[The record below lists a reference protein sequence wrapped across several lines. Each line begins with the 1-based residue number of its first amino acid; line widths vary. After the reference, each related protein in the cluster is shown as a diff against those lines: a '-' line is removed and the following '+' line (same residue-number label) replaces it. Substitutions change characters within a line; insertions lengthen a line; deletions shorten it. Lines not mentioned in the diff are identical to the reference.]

1 MADGGE
7 ERSGLKQLM
16 QDLSRQC
23 TCAAFVSLIFDLFSH
38 RSVQIGQRTQIISS
52 LISHSPAELLK
63 EPTSTAD
70 PVAVPGTW
78 SEAGVSSTPSAPS
91 CPVPLNT
98 GMPALNLA
106 RRPPAQRSCG
116 NGISLKHKT
125 WSLSPSVQSVSV
137 MKATLLVLL
146 LSAVAVMLTCDHQHS
161 EREAGPGCP
170 LGKRLAFDLN
180 TTLEESKRLNN
191 EYFDCPNP
199 EPGAPCFYYSHVFYP
214 FFVIEDTVV
223 GESDRFHDS
232 YTFKVVG
239 GGRTRESVRNY
250 SQEEILKFNSLRDR
264 WLCQRNSP
272 CGDLTPVNH
281 LDPDFYFVV
290 EVSNMETAGSPFCEY
305 TVRFELHVH
314 GFPLDPVRALFFHQM
329 TMTFVQTILICYI
342 GHTCWRLKRKTVYTK
357 TRDGLDE
364 QDFFIVLMTL
374 LDFVLSL
381 VQSGGGFSSRQAS
394 TLFRVLKTLKGA
406 RVFRALR
413 LIKAIRFFKGL
424 QDILLTCLQSFRSMS
439 SILVL
444 MFLFLF
450 IFAVVFREMFNESDP
465 EHFGSIFRTIFTLFQ
480 ILTLDDWSL
489 IYMTSRDNGAP
500 HIIYFMSLYI
510 LVELFTFL
518 NLFIAVLVD
527 NFQLSIRK
535 KRHHK
540 SQKSPDVKEG
550 EAQSTKKAV
559 EDLDVSLAEIEEEFY
574 KEALRHAS
582 SDGKHSKRSVQIG
595 QRTQIISSLISHS
608 PAELL
613 KEPTSTADPVA
624 VPGTWSEA
632 GVSSTPSAP
641 SCPVPLNTGMPA
653 LNLARRPPAQRSC
666 GNGISLKHKTWSLSP
681 SVQSVSVMKATLLVL
696 LLSAVAVMLTCDHQH
711 SEREAG
717 PGCPLGKRLA
727 FDLNTTLEE
736 SKRLN
741 NEYFDCPNPEPGAPC
756 FYYSHVF
763 YPFFVIEDTVVGE
776 SDRFHDSESY
786 QQTLVWTFDDVPDSF
801 PLTKEGFIVMRG
813 ASNRVRW
820 LCQRNSPCG
829 DLTPVNHL
837 DPDFYFV
844 VEVSNMETAGSPF
857 CEYTVRFEL
866 HVHGFPLDP
875 VRALFFHQNPVLD
888 HVILLVVLL
897 DTSTLMAH
905 TFQSVTVTTS
915 WCLSAVN
922 SCLLVFYVLEALFK
936 ILIQGRTY
944 FRNPWND
951 LDFFIV
957 LMTLLDFVLSL
968 VQSGGGFSSRQ
979 ASTLFRVL
987 KTLKG
992 ARVFRALR
1000 LIKAIRFFKGLQDIL
1015 LTCLQSFRSM
1025 SSILVLMFLFL
1036 FIFAVVFREMFNES
1050 DPEHFGSI
1058 FRTIFTLFQI
1068 LTLDDWSLIYMTS
1081 RDNGAP
1087 HIIYFMSLYIL
1098 VELFTFLNL
1107 FIAVLVDNFQ
1117 LSIRKKRHHKSQKSP
1132 DVKEG
1137 EAQSTK
1143 KAVEDLDV
1151 SLAEIEEE
1159 FYKEALRH
1167 ASSDGKHSK
1176 RKIELT
1182 KRYLQLLAA
1191 MDQHAQKYRS
1201 QACLLDNLVE
1211 TFFMDQ
1217 DEETRSDAVE

>member
-1 MADGGE
+1 
-7 ERSGLKQLM
+7 
-16 QDLSRQC
+16 
-23 TCAAFVSLIFDLFSH
+23 
-38 RSVQIGQRTQIISS
+38 
-52 LISHSPAELLK
+52 
-63 EPTSTAD
+63 
-70 PVAVPGTW
+70 
-78 SEAGVSSTPSAPS
+78 
-91 CPVPLNT
+91 
-98 GMPALNLA
+98 
-106 RRPPAQRSCG
+106 
-116 NGISLKHKT
+116 
-125 WSLSPSVQSVSV
+125 

-146 LSAVAVMLTCDHQHS
+146 LSAVAGMLTCDHQHS
-161 EREAGPGCP
+161 EQEAGPGCP
-170 LGKRLAFDLN
+170 LGKRLAFDRN

-199 EPGAPCFYYSHVFYP
+199 EPGAPCFYYGHVFYP

-250 SQEEILKFNSLRDR
+250 SQEEILKFNSLRDSESYQQTLVWTFDDVPDSFPLTKEGFIVMRGASNRVR

-281 LDPDFYFVV
+281 LDPEFYFVV

-342 GHTCWRLKRKTVYTK
+342 GHCWRLKRKTVYTK

-364 QDFFIVLMTL
+364 QGWCLSAVNSCLLVFYVLEALFKILIQGRTYFRNPWNDLDFFIVLMSL

-413 LIKAIRFFKGL
+413 LLKAIRFFKGL
-424 QDILLTCLQSFRSMS
+424 QAILLTCLQSFRSMS

-527 NFQLSIRK
+527 NFQLSICK

-559 EDLDVSLAEIEEEFY
+559 EDLDVS
-574 KEALRHAS
+574 
-582 SDGKHSKRSVQIG
+582 
-595 QRTQIISSLISHS
+595 RT
-608 PAELL
+608 
-613 KEPTSTADPVA
+613 
-624 VPGTWSEA
+624 
-632 GVSSTPSAP
+632 
-641 SCPVPLNTGMPA
+641 
-653 LNLARRPPAQRSC
+653 
-666 GNGISLKHKTWSLSP
+666 
-681 SVQSVSVMKATLLVL
+681 
-696 LLSAVAVMLTCDHQH
+696 
-711 SEREAG
+711 
-717 PGCPLGKRLA
+717 
-727 FDLNTTLEE
+727 
-736 SKRLN
+736 
-741 NEYFDCPNPEPGAPC
+741 
-756 FYYSHVF
+756 
-763 YPFFVIEDTVVGE
+763 
-776 SDRFHDSESY
+776 
-786 QQTLVWTFDDVPDSF
+786 
-801 PLTKEGFIVMRG
+801 
-813 ASNRVRW
+813 
-820 LCQRNSPCG
+820 
-829 DLTPVNHL
+829 
-837 DPDFYFV
+837 
-844 VEVSNMETAGSPF
+844 
-857 CEYTVRFEL
+857 
-866 HVHGFPLDP
+866 
-875 VRALFFHQNPVLD
+875 
-888 HVILLVVLL
+888 
-897 DTSTLMAH
+897 
-905 TFQSVTVTTS
+905 
-915 WCLSAVN
+915 
-922 SCLLVFYVLEALFK
+922 
-936 ILIQGRTY
+936 
-944 FRNPWND
+944 
-951 LDFFIV
+951 
-957 LMTLLDFVLSL
+957 
-968 VQSGGGFSSRQ
+968 
-979 ASTLFRVL
+979 
-987 KTLKG
+987 
-992 ARVFRALR
+992 
-1000 LIKAIRFFKGLQDIL
+1000 
-1015 LTCLQSFRSM
+1015 
-1025 SSILVLMFLFL
+1025 
-1036 FIFAVVFREMFNES
+1036 
-1050 DPEHFGSI
+1050 
-1058 FRTIFTLFQI
+1058 
-1068 LTLDDWSLIYMTS
+1068 
-1081 RDNGAP
+1081 
-1087 HIIYFMSLYIL
+1087 
-1098 VELFTFLNL
+1098 
-1107 FIAVLVDNFQ
+1107 
-1117 LSIRKKRHHKSQKSP
+1117 
-1132 DVKEG
+1132 
-1137 EAQSTK
+1137 
-1143 KAVEDLDV
+1143 
-1151 SLAEIEEE
+1151 EIEEE

-1191 MDQHAQKYRS
+1191 MDQHMQKYRS

>member
-1 MADGGE
+1 MLKLCSE
-7 ERSGLKQLM
+7 VEFFRSTLNGA
-16 QDLSRQC
+16 
-23 TCAAFVSLIFDLFSH
+23 T
-38 RSVQIGQRTQIISS
+38 
-52 LISHSPAELLK
+52 
-63 EPTSTAD
+63 
-70 PVAVPGTW
+70 PGTRSLRPGEPGKLRKMCPERDASALSGFIPPW
-78 SEAGVSSTPSAPS
+78 ERQRFNTHSFRQQNSELCAGA
-91 CPVPLNT
+91 
-98 GMPALNLA
+98 ALRGTTRTAGTCLRLLSNGGGGGA
-106 RRPPAQRSCG
+106 HCDRSCG

-146 LSAVAVMLTCDHQHS
+146 LSAVAVMLSCDHQHS

-170 LGKRLAFDLN
+170 LGKRLAFDVN
-180 TTLEESKRLNN
+180 TTIEESKRLNN

-250 SQEEILKFNSLRDR
+250 SQEEILKFNSLR
-264 WLCQRNSP
+264 
-272 CGDLTPVNH
+272 
-281 LDPDFYFVV
+281 
-290 EVSNMETAGSPFCEY
+290 
-305 TVRFELHVH
+305 
-314 GFPLDPVRALFFHQM
+314 
-329 TMTFVQTILICYI
+329 
-342 GHTCWRLKRKTVYTK
+342 
-357 TRDGLDE
+357 
-364 QDFFIVLMTL
+364 
-374 LDFVLSL
+374 
-381 VQSGGGFSSRQAS
+381 
-394 TLFRVLKTLKGA
+394 
-406 RVFRALR
+406 
-413 LIKAIRFFKGL
+413 
-424 QDILLTCLQSFRSMS
+424 
-439 SILVL
+439 
-444 MFLFLF
+444 
-450 IFAVVFREMFNESDP
+450 
-465 EHFGSIFRTIFTLFQ
+465 
-480 ILTLDDWSL
+480 
-489 IYMTSRDNGAP
+489 
-500 HIIYFMSLYI
+500 
-510 LVELFTFL
+510 
-518 NLFIAVLVD
+518 
-527 NFQLSIRK
+527 
-535 KRHHK
+535 
-540 SQKSPDVKEG
+540 
-550 EAQSTKKAV
+550 
-559 EDLDVSLAEIEEEFY
+559 
-574 KEALRHAS
+574 
-582 SDGKHSKRSVQIG
+582 
-595 QRTQIISSLISHS
+595 
-608 PAELL
+608 
-613 KEPTSTADPVA
+613 
-624 VPGTWSEA
+624 
-632 GVSSTPSAP
+632 
-641 SCPVPLNTGMPA
+641 
-653 LNLARRPPAQRSC
+653 
-666 GNGISLKHKTWSLSP
+666 
-681 SVQSVSVMKATLLVL
+681 
-696 LLSAVAVMLTCDHQH
+696 
-711 SEREAG
+711 
-717 PGCPLGKRLA
+717 
-727 FDLNTTLEE
+727 
-736 SKRLN
+736 
-741 NEYFDCPNPEPGAPC
+741 
-756 FYYSHVF
+756 
-763 YPFFVIEDTVVGE
+763 
-776 SDRFHDSESY
+776 DSESY

-875 VRALFFHQNPVLD
+875 VRALFFHQMTMTVVQTILICYIGHTCWRLKRKTVYTKTRDGLDEQEGHEQFNAGDVGVNVGCTLRSCCLHLYHIIFGIVQNPVLD

-936 ILIQGRTY
+936 ILIQRRTY

-951 LDFFIV
+951 LDFFIL

-979 ASTLFRVL
+979 ASTLFRVF

-1000 LIKAIRFFKGLQDIL
+1000 LLKAIRFFKGLQDIL

-1058 FRTIFTLFQI
+1058 FRTVFTLFQI

-1098 VELFTFLNL
+1098 VELFTFL
-1107 FIAVLVDNFQ
+1107 
-1117 LSIRKKRHHKSQKSP
+1117 K
-1132 DVKEG
+1132 
-1137 EAQSTK
+1137 
-1143 KAVEDLDV
+1143 
-1151 SLAEIEEE
+1151 
-1159 FYKEALRH
+1159 
-1167 ASSDGKHSK
+1167 
-1176 RKIELT
+1176 KIELT

-1201 QACLLDNLVE
+1201 QACLLDKLVE

>member
-1 MADGGE
+1 
-7 ERSGLKQLM
+7 
-16 QDLSRQC
+16 
-23 TCAAFVSLIFDLFSH
+23 
-38 RSVQIGQRTQIISS
+38 
-52 LISHSPAELLK
+52 
-63 EPTSTAD
+63 
-70 PVAVPGTW
+70 
-78 SEAGVSSTPSAPS
+78 
-91 CPVPLNT
+91 
-98 GMPALNLA
+98 
-106 RRPPAQRSCG
+106 
-116 NGISLKHKT
+116 
-125 WSLSPSVQSVSV
+125 

-250 SQEEILKFNSLRDR
+250 SQEEILKFNSLRD
-264 WLCQRNSP
+264 
-272 CGDLTPVNH
+272 
-281 LDPDFYFVV
+281 
-290 EVSNMETAGSPFCEY
+290 
-305 TVRFELHVH
+305 
-314 GFPLDPVRALFFHQM
+314 
-329 TMTFVQTILICYI
+329 
-342 GHTCWRLKRKTVYTK
+342 
-357 TRDGLDE
+357 
-364 QDFFIVLMTL
+364 
-374 LDFVLSL
+374 
-381 VQSGGGFSSRQAS
+381 
-394 TLFRVLKTLKGA
+394 
-406 RVFRALR
+406 
-413 LIKAIRFFKGL
+413 
-424 QDILLTCLQSFRSMS
+424 
-439 SILVL
+439 
-444 MFLFLF
+444 
-450 IFAVVFREMFNESDP
+450 
-465 EHFGSIFRTIFTLFQ
+465 
-480 ILTLDDWSL
+480 
-489 IYMTSRDNGAP
+489 
-500 HIIYFMSLYI
+500 
-510 LVELFTFL
+510 
-518 NLFIAVLVD
+518 
-527 NFQLSIRK
+527 
-535 KRHHK
+535 
-540 SQKSPDVKEG
+540 
-550 EAQSTKKAV
+550 
-559 EDLDVSLAEIEEEFY
+559 
-574 KEALRHAS
+574 
-582 SDGKHSKRSVQIG
+582 
-595 QRTQIISSLISHS
+595 
-608 PAELL
+608 
-613 KEPTSTADPVA
+613 
-624 VPGTWSEA
+624 
-632 GVSSTPSAP
+632 
-641 SCPVPLNTGMPA
+641 
-653 LNLARRPPAQRSC
+653 
-666 GNGISLKHKTWSLSP
+666 
-681 SVQSVSVMKATLLVL
+681 
-696 LLSAVAVMLTCDHQH
+696 
-711 SEREAG
+711 
-717 PGCPLGKRLA
+717 
-727 FDLNTTLEE
+727 
-736 SKRLN
+736 
-741 NEYFDCPNPEPGAPC
+741 
-756 FYYSHVF
+756 
-763 YPFFVIEDTVVGE
+763 
-776 SDRFHDSESY
+776 SESY

-875 VRALFFHQNPVLD
+875 VRALFFHQMTMTVVQTILICYIGHTCWRLKRKTVYTKTRDGLDEQEGHEQFNAGDVGVNVGCTLRSCCLHLYHIIFGIVQNPVLD

-922 SCLLVFYVLEALFK
+922 SCLLVFYVLEALLK

-951 LDFFIV
+951 LDFFIL

-979 ASTLFRVL
+979 ASTLFRVF

-1000 LIKAIRFFKGLQDIL
+1000 LLKAIR
-1015 LTCLQSFRSM
+1015 
-1025 SSILVLMFLFL
+1025 
-1036 FIFAVVFREMFNES
+1036 
-1050 DPEHFGSI
+1050 
-1058 FRTIFTLFQI
+1058 
-1068 LTLDDWSLIYMTS
+1068 
-1081 RDNGAP
+1081 
-1087 HIIYFMSLYIL
+1087 
-1098 VELFTFLNL
+1098 L
-1107 FIAVLVDNFQ
+1107 FIAVLVDSFQ

-1143 KAVEDLDV
+1143 KAGEDLDV

-1201 QACLLDNLVE
+1201 QACLLDKLVE

>member
-1 MADGGE
+1 
-7 ERSGLKQLM
+7 
-16 QDLSRQC
+16 
-23 TCAAFVSLIFDLFSH
+23 
-38 RSVQIGQRTQIISS
+38 
-52 LISHSPAELLK
+52 
-63 EPTSTAD
+63 
-70 PVAVPGTW
+70 
-78 SEAGVSSTPSAPS
+78 
-91 CPVPLNT
+91 
-98 GMPALNLA
+98 
-106 RRPPAQRSCG
+106 
-116 NGISLKHKT
+116 
-125 WSLSPSVQSVSV
+125 

-250 SQEEILKFNSLRDR
+250 SQEEILKFNSLRDSESYQQTLV
-264 WLCQRNSP
+264 WTFDDVPDSFP
-272 CGDLTPVNH
+272 LTKEGFIVMRGA
-281 LDPDFYFVV
+281 
-290 EVSNMETAGSPFCEY
+290 SNRVRETAGSPFCEY

-364 QDFFIVLMTL
+364 QEGHEQFNAGDVGVKVGCTL
-374 LDFVLSL
+374 
-381 VQSGGGFSSRQAS
+381 
-394 TLFRVLKTLKGA
+394 
-406 RVFRALR
+406 
-413 LIKAIRFFKGL
+413 
-424 QDILLTCLQSFRSMS
+424 RSC
-439 SILVL
+439 
-444 MFLFLF
+444 FLHL
-450 IFAVVFREMFNESDP
+450 
-465 EHFGSIFRTIFTLFQ
+465 
-480 ILTLDDWSL
+480 
-489 IYMTSRDNGAP
+489 Y
-500 HIIYFMSLYI
+500 HIIF
-510 LVELFTFL
+510 
-518 NLFIAVLVD
+518 
-527 NFQLSIRK
+527 SI
-535 KRHHK
+535 
-540 SQKSPDVKEG
+540 V
-550 EAQSTKKAV
+550 
-559 EDLDVSLAEIEEEFY
+559 
-574 KEALRHAS
+574 
-582 SDGKHSKRSVQIG
+582 
-595 QRTQIISSLISHS
+595 
-608 PAELL
+608 
-613 KEPTSTADPVA
+613 
-624 VPGTWSEA
+624 
-632 GVSSTPSAP
+632 
-641 SCPVPLNTGMPA
+641 
-653 LNLARRPPAQRSC
+653 
-666 GNGISLKHKTWSLSP
+666 
-681 SVQSVSVMKATLLVL
+681 
-696 LLSAVAVMLTCDHQH
+696 
-711 SEREAG
+711 
-717 PGCPLGKRLA
+717 
-727 FDLNTTLEE
+727 
-736 SKRLN
+736 
-741 NEYFDCPNPEPGAPC
+741 
-756 FYYSHVF
+756 
-763 YPFFVIEDTVVGE
+763 
-776 SDRFHDSESY
+776 
-786 QQTLVWTFDDVPDSF
+786 
-801 PLTKEGFIVMRG
+801 
-813 ASNRVRW
+813 
-820 LCQRNSPCG
+820 
-829 DLTPVNHL
+829 
-837 DPDFYFV
+837 
-844 VEVSNMETAGSPF
+844 
-857 CEYTVRFEL
+857 
-866 HVHGFPLDP
+866 
-875 VRALFFHQNPVLD
+875 QNPVLD

-1000 LIKAIRFFKGLQDIL
+1000 LIKAIR
-1015 LTCLQSFRSM
+1015 
-1025 SSILVLMFLFL
+1025 
-1036 FIFAVVFREMFNES
+1036 
-1050 DPEHFGSI
+1050 
-1058 FRTIFTLFQI
+1058 
-1068 LTLDDWSLIYMTS
+1068 
-1081 RDNGAP
+1081 
-1087 HIIYFMSLYIL
+1087 
-1098 VELFTFLNL
+1098 L

>member
-38 RSVQIGQRTQIISS
+38 
-52 LISHSPAELLK
+52 
-63 EPTSTAD
+63 
-70 PVAVPGTW
+70 
-78 SEAGVSSTPSAPS
+78 
-91 CPVPLNT
+91 
-98 GMPALNLA
+98 
-106 RRPPAQRSCG
+106 
-116 NGISLKHKT
+116 
-125 WSLSPSVQSVSV
+125 
-137 MKATLLVLL
+137 
-146 LSAVAVMLTCDHQHS
+146 
-161 EREAGPGCP
+161 
-170 LGKRLAFDLN
+170 
-180 TTLEESKRLNN
+180 
-191 EYFDCPNP
+191 
-199 EPGAPCFYYSHVFYP
+199 
-214 FFVIEDTVV
+214 
-223 GESDRFHDS
+223 
-232 YTFKVVG
+232 
-239 GGRTRESVRNY
+239 
-250 SQEEILKFNSLRDR
+250 
-264 WLCQRNSP
+264 
-272 CGDLTPVNH
+272 
-281 LDPDFYFVV
+281 
-290 EVSNMETAGSPFCEY
+290 
-305 TVRFELHVH
+305 
-314 GFPLDPVRALFFHQM
+314 
-329 TMTFVQTILICYI
+329 
-342 GHTCWRLKRKTVYTK
+342 
-357 TRDGLDE
+357 
-364 QDFFIVLMTL
+364 
-374 LDFVLSL
+374 
-381 VQSGGGFSSRQAS
+381 
-394 TLFRVLKTLKGA
+394 
-406 RVFRALR
+406 
-413 LIKAIRFFKGL
+413 
-424 QDILLTCLQSFRSMS
+424 
-439 SILVL
+439 
-444 MFLFLF
+444 
-450 IFAVVFREMFNESDP
+450 
-465 EHFGSIFRTIFTLFQ
+465 
-480 ILTLDDWSL
+480 
-489 IYMTSRDNGAP
+489 
-500 HIIYFMSLYI
+500 
-510 LVELFTFL
+510 
-518 NLFIAVLVD
+518 
-527 NFQLSIRK
+527 
-535 KRHHK
+535 
-540 SQKSPDVKEG
+540 
-550 EAQSTKKAV
+550 
-559 EDLDVSLAEIEEEFY
+559 
-574 KEALRHAS
+574 
-582 SDGKHSKRSVQIG
+582 RSVQIG

-875 VRALFFHQNPVLD
+875 VRALFFHQMTMTFVQTILICYIGHTCWRLKRKTVYTKTRDGLDEQEGHEQFNAGDVGVKVGCTLRSCFLHLYHIIFSIVQNPVLD

-1143 KAVEDLDV
+1143 KAVEEPSVTGNLDV

>member
-1 MADGGE
+1 
-7 ERSGLKQLM
+7 
-16 QDLSRQC
+16 
-23 TCAAFVSLIFDLFSH
+23 
-38 RSVQIGQRTQIISS
+38 
-52 LISHSPAELLK
+52 
-63 EPTSTAD
+63 
-70 PVAVPGTW
+70 
-78 SEAGVSSTPSAPS
+78 
-91 CPVPLNT
+91 
-98 GMPALNLA
+98 
-106 RRPPAQRSCG
+106 
-116 NGISLKHKT
+116 
-125 WSLSPSVQSVSV
+125 

-146 LSAVAVMLTCDHQHS
+146 LSAVAVMLSCDHQHS

-170 LGKRLAFDLN
+170 LGKRLAFDVN
-180 TTLEESKRLNN
+180 TTVEESKRLNN

-250 SQEEILKFNSLRDR
+250 SQEEILKFNSLR
-264 WLCQRNSP
+264 
-272 CGDLTPVNH
+272 
-281 LDPDFYFVV
+281 
-290 EVSNMETAGSPFCEY
+290 
-305 TVRFELHVH
+305 
-314 GFPLDPVRALFFHQM
+314 
-329 TMTFVQTILICYI
+329 
-342 GHTCWRLKRKTVYTK
+342 
-357 TRDGLDE
+357 
-364 QDFFIVLMTL
+364 
-374 LDFVLSL
+374 
-381 VQSGGGFSSRQAS
+381 
-394 TLFRVLKTLKGA
+394 
-406 RVFRALR
+406 
-413 LIKAIRFFKGL
+413 
-424 QDILLTCLQSFRSMS
+424 
-439 SILVL
+439 
-444 MFLFLF
+444 
-450 IFAVVFREMFNESDP
+450 
-465 EHFGSIFRTIFTLFQ
+465 
-480 ILTLDDWSL
+480 
-489 IYMTSRDNGAP
+489 
-500 HIIYFMSLYI
+500 
-510 LVELFTFL
+510 
-518 NLFIAVLVD
+518 
-527 NFQLSIRK
+527 
-535 KRHHK
+535 
-540 SQKSPDVKEG
+540 
-550 EAQSTKKAV
+550 
-559 EDLDVSLAEIEEEFY
+559 
-574 KEALRHAS
+574 
-582 SDGKHSKRSVQIG
+582 
-595 QRTQIISSLISHS
+595 
-608 PAELL
+608 
-613 KEPTSTADPVA
+613 
-624 VPGTWSEA
+624 
-632 GVSSTPSAP
+632 
-641 SCPVPLNTGMPA
+641 
-653 LNLARRPPAQRSC
+653 
-666 GNGISLKHKTWSLSP
+666 
-681 SVQSVSVMKATLLVL
+681 
-696 LLSAVAVMLTCDHQH
+696 
-711 SEREAG
+711 
-717 PGCPLGKRLA
+717 
-727 FDLNTTLEE
+727 
-736 SKRLN
+736 
-741 NEYFDCPNPEPGAPC
+741 
-756 FYYSHVF
+756 
-763 YPFFVIEDTVVGE
+763 
-776 SDRFHDSESY
+776 DSESY

-875 VRALFFHQNPVLD
+875 VRALFFHQMTMTVVQTILICYIGHTCWRLKRKTVYTKTRDGLDEQEGHEQFNAGDVGVKVGCTLRSCCLHLYHIIFGIVQNPVLD

-922 SCLLVFYVLEALFK
+922 SCLLVFYVLEALLK

-1000 LIKAIRFFKGLQDIL
+1000 LLKAIRFFKGLQDIL
-1015 LTCLQSFRSM
+1015 LTCLQSFR
-1025 SSILVLMFLFL
+1025 
-1036 FIFAVVFREMFNES
+1036 
-1050 DPEHFGSI
+1050 
-1058 FRTIFTLFQI
+1058 
-1068 LTLDDWSLIYMTS
+1068 
-1081 RDNGAP
+1081 
-1087 HIIYFMSLYIL
+1087 
-1098 VELFTFLNL
+1098 L

-1143 KAVEDLDV
+1143 KAGEDLDV

-1201 QACLLDNLVE
+1201 QACLLDKLVE